1 MKTFTSI
8 KPFNGQSQK
17 GRRIFVVEGDSK
29 RKGLYKMSEYRV
41 IDNEKTA
48 KFSMYYGKCNQST
61 ILECTKDM
69 IEVPE

>member
-1 MKTFTSI
+1 MKTFASV

-29 RKGLYKMSEYRV
+29 REGLYKMSEFRV
-41 IDNEKTA
+41 MDNGKTE
-48 KFSMYYGKCNQST
+48 KFSMYYGKRNQST
-61 ILECTKDM
+61 ILEYSKDM